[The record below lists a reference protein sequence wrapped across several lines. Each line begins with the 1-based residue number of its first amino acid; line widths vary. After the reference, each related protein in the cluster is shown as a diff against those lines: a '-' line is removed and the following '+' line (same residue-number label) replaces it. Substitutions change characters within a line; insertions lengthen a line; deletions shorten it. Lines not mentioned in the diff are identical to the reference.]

1 MSSRR
6 EVEFPSQVD
15 ALRRQ
20 EIAAV
25 SVGGLQSQATTE
37 DIPIID
43 LGAYL
48 RGEPGALEEVPR
60 QIPKACTEIGFF

>member
-1 MSSRR
+1 MSTRR
-6 EVEFPSQVD
+6 EIERPSQGD

-20 EIAAV
+20 EINAV

-43 LGAYL
+43 PGAYL
-48 RGEPGALEEVPR
+48 REGPGALEEVAR
-60 QIPKACTEIGFF
+60 QVRQAGGAA